1 MSKNRRL
8 AELAGLIHRSTVE
21 ESKAVNESRL
31 LVEEDDLFGDDEEAG
46 DDEEDAEGDDEAADD
61 EETADAEEEEEEE
74 PADKLSAKEISEL
87 GPGEIDIEIDSIMDD
102 IFSQSSK
109 SIAAAEQVTESIH
122 RNKMSSLMFESPN
135 YDAFDMDRFARE
147 TARYINNYQNLL
159 DVEGM
164 LYNKAKK
171 TLLQQFGD
179 MGKTAVADFEEH
191 MDRVHGINLSG
202 QSGDEFVAPIAVGA
216 GGEGGA

>member
-21 ESKAVNESRL
+21 ESKTLTESRL
-31 LVEEDDLFGDDEEAG
+31 LVEEEDDLFGGDEDAG
-46 DDEEDAEGDDEAADD
+46 DDEEDADDADD
-61 EETADAEEEEEEE
+61 AEEEEEE

-102 IFSQSSK
+102 IFAQSSK

-122 RNKMSSLMFESPN
+122 HNKMSSLMFESPN
-135 YDAFDMDRFARE
+135 YDVFDMDRFARE

-191 MDRVHGINLSG
+191 MDRVHGINLSS
-202 QSGDEFVAPIAVGA
+202 QAGDEFIAPIAVGA